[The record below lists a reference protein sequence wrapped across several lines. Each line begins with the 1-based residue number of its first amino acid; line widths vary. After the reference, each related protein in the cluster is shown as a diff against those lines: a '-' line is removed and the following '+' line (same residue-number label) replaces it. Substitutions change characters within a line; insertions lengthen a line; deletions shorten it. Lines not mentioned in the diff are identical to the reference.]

1 MAQVRLASLEVRVKL
16 KINPLHFL
24 QSSRTCHLG
33 LLRLCW
39 LRTEGDDHS
48 EMVIIIHPYND
59 ILNHDQRHLVSIRL
73 MFLLLFS
80 LLWLPLWVPGWASAR
95 VGVV

>member
-24 QSSRTCHLG
+24 QSPRACHLC
-33 LLRLCW
+33 LFRFCW
-39 LRTEGDDHS
+39 LRTGGDHS
-48 EMVIIIHPYND
+48 ETMIIIHPYND